1 MFLLHITDGCLLAD
15 RGLAI
20 ANDLDAPHGSV
31 AFTGDNVNR

>member
-31 AFTGDNVNR
+31 AFTGDYVNR